1 MSVYL
6 DTSCLL
12 KVLFSEPETDRTL
25 ELIAAEDRVVV
36 SSLAVVEVMTHL
48 HGRVAGRHLSRAA
61 ARRLVRRLDSL
72 LETDPYEHMA
82 VPVTIYDLAVEQV
95 ATFAASTYCRSLDRL
110 HLAIMDAL
118 RLRRLLTNDDT
129 QARAAEQLDF
139 DVVLPR

>member
-1 MSVYL
+1 MSLYL

-12 KVLFSEPETDRTL
+12 KVLFSEPETERTL
-25 ELIAAEDRVVV
+25 ELIGEEDRVIV
-36 SSLAVVEVMTHL
+36 SSLAMVEALTHL

-61 ARRLVRRLDSL
+61 ARRLARRLDSL
-72 LETDPYEHMA
+72 LETDPYEQRA

-95 ATFAASTYCRSLDRL
+95 ATFAPSNYCRSLDRL

-118 RLRRLLTNDDT
+118 RLRRLLTNDEA